1 MITPTGP
8 FKTMKPQT
16 KEANRRASAAFTLTE
31 LMMATAISGL
41 VLASMVST
49 FFVFAVGSKSV
60 GAYTMM
66 SNDSRLVLEHFARDI
81 RAAEDVTQ
89 ADASTLTV
97 QTPTTSFYNGTSV
110 TYDYDEDTKFLS
122 RIEEDDSGTAISNKT
137 LLQGVEQFT
146 FSYFDPLGAKLSLN
160 TASILLSVKSVQ
172 VDAKMERSVSR
183 TEATDYIISA
193 RFMMRNRPVTE

>member
-172 VDAKMERSVSR
+172 VDAEMERSVSR

>member
-1 MITPTGP
+1 
-8 FKTMKPQT
+8 MKPQT

-172 VDAKMERSVSR
+172 VDAEMERSVSR